1 MKHLIHGQLDLRC
14 YKSPKKTVTKLQPN
28 VVWRQWC
35 KTSSILVGEMWTC
48 LLALLVNEASKCC
61 WAVLLHV
68 RSSKAGDEA
77 VMLMLG
83 CGRAASCWW
92 PHLSSGQDIQ
102 WLSKYAGYNLFQGL
116 ASYFAPS
123 SMLGKKEDLVR
134 PSPDFLLPRWN
145 RFGIVPNSRCVVHIL
160 QYICL

>member
-1 MKHLIHGQLDLRC
+1 
-14 YKSPKKTVTKLQPN
+14 
-28 VVWRQWC
+28 
-35 KTSSILVGEMWTC
+35 MWTC
-48 LLALLVNEASKCC
+48 LLALLVNEAFKCY
-61 WAVLLHV
+61 WAVLLHG

-83 CGRAASCWW
+83 WGRATSCWW

-102 WLSKYAGYNLFQGL
+102 WLSKYAGYKLLQGL

-123 SMLGKKEDLVR
+123 SILGKKEDLGR
-134 PSPDFLLPRWN
+134 PCQDFLLPCWN
-145 RFGIVPNSRCVVHIL
+145 KFGIVPNSRCVVQIL